1 MLNGAIFT
9 RRALVLD
16 FHPDQLYAGAI
27 RSKMGDLES
36 SIAFGFFEEGKMS
49 LLKIA
54 HVPPA
59 NVEPGAT
66 VLEAVQVMAE
76 EGVGA
81 VAVVENGAIKGIFTE
96 RDLMLRV
103 VLRDRATHDTKM
115 IDVMTSPVETATE
128 ETPAQEALTHMLDR
142 HLRHLPIVKA
152 DGQLLGMLSIRN
164 LLEHMVEGLSREIES
179 MDQFLLNDGPG
190 G

>member
-1 MLNGAIFT
+1 
-9 RRALVLD
+9 
-16 FHPDQLYAGAI
+16 
-27 RSKMGDLES
+27 
-36 SIAFGFFEEGKMS
+36 MS

-59 NVEPGAT
+59 TVEPGAT

-81 VAVVENGAIKGIFTE
+81 VAIIQNEKVVGIFTE

-103 VLRDRATHDTKM
+103 VLRDRSTHGTKM
-115 IDVMTSPVETATE
+115 SEVMTSPVETAND
-128 ETPAQEALTHMLDR
+128 ETTAQEALSHMLER
-142 HLRHLPIVKA
+142 HLRHLPVVNAEGK
-152 DGQLLGMLSIRN
+152 LLGMLSVRN
-164 LLEHMVEGLSREIES
+164 LLEHTVEGLSREIES